1 MKVNSEIFRAYDIR
15 GIVDEALTEEGIFQ
29 IGKAIGTYIIS
40 EGRTSILTARD
51 GRISGPKLLD
61 QFQKGVMSSGC
72 NVVDIG
78 EVPTPLLYF
87 STFKTDISDGV
98 MLTGSHNPKNYN
110 GFKIVINDSPIS
122 GLEILSL
129 LSDYKSFL
137 Y

>member
-29 IGKAIGTYIIS
+29 IGKAIGS
-40 EGRTSILTARD
+40 LVLAEGRTSILTARD
-51 GRISGPKLLD
+51 GRISGPRLLD

-87 STFKTDISDGV
+87 ATFKTNISDGV

-110 GFKIVINDSPIS
+110 G
-122 GLEILSL
+122 
-129 LSDYKSFL
+129 
-137 Y
+137 